1 MKREARSYSSSRSE
15 GKKAGARTVKIIKTF
30 QVRDQ
35 EDGCKERELVKEI
48 VMENDSQD
56 AMEDRQI
63 GQHELFFSE
72 LIKWHGGK
80 KRYVQDRNAINQIS
94 SM

>member
-1 MKREARSYSSSRSE
+1 MKREARSYSNSRSE
-15 GKKAGARTVKIIKTF
+15 VKKAGAKTVKFIKTF

-35 EDGCKERELVKEI
+35 EDGHKERELVEEI

-56 AMEDRQI
+56 AMEDPQI

-72 LIKWHGGK
+72 LIKWHGK
-80 KRYVQDRNAINQIS
+80 KKKKKGMYKIGMQ
-94 SM
+94 